1 MSWRDWWLGV
11 FTLGAFVWL
20 NTWNRCQPG
29 WCGEYGIP
37 FTYYKWSDEIVVLN
51 GVEHRPHVLV
61 QALVADIAVAVGVA
75 TVVAAAASRRRKV
88 RHGAG

>member
-1 MSWRDWWLGV
+1 VGV

-20 NTWNRCQPG
+20 NMWNRCQPG

-51 GVEHRPHVLV
+51 GVERRPRVLV
-61 QALVADIAVAVGVA
+61 PALVADISVAVGVA
-75 TVVAAAASRRRKV
+75 TMVAAWASRRSQLK
-88 RHGAG
+88 HGAA